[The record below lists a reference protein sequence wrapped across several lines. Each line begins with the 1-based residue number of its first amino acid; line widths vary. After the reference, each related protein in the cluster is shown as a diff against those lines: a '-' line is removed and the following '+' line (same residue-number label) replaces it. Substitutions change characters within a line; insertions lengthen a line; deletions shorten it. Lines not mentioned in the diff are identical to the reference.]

1 MKGILLAGGMA
12 KRFRPAT
19 QVVSKQLLCV
29 YDKPLIYYPLTTL
42 LEMGIRDIAIIAT
55 EETVD
60 IYRKLLGDGSR
71 FGAALTYLTQPEPGG
86 VAQAFL
92 IARHFIREE
101 HVCLLL
107 GDNIFINTHLDRI
120 SSCGSGRGG
129 RVYIGQ
135 YAMVSPITVWSGGLY
150 PGLAG
155 SFRLEEKPE
164 KPQSRYHRTR
174 PVFLR
179 CFCGTGGGETAGFRT
194 WRIGDHGYQSAIL
207 AVTKS
212 CMSSSSAEE
221 PAGLTPEIRRI
232 CLKRLSMSVLDKS
245 KPASSSAVPRRL
257 LTVGAGSA
265 RENWNG
271 ARNRIVIRPYGKYL
285 IRLMEYA

>member
-55 EETVD
+55 EKTVD

-86 VAQAFL
+86 VAQAFM
-92 IARHFIREE
+92 IARRFIGED

-107 GDNIFINTHLDRI
+107 GDNIFINTHLDLI
-120 SSCGSGRGG
+120 SSVAAATEGAYILAVRHRTPSQYGVVAFTRRGKIISL
-129 RVYIGQ
+129 V
-135 YAMVSPITVWSGGLY
+135 
-150 PGLAG
+150 
-155 SFRLEEKPE
+155 E
-164 KPQSRYHRTR
+164 KPQKPQSHFIIPGLYFYDASVVQVAENL
-174 PVFLR
+174 PVSPRDEL
-179 CFCGTGGGETAGFRT
+179 
-194 WRIGDHGYQSAIL
+194 
-207 AVTKS
+207 
-212 CMSSSSAEE
+212 
-221 PAGLTPEIRRI
+221 EITDVNKQYWQK
-232 CLKRLSMSVLDKS
+232 KRLHV
-245 KPASSSAVPRRL
+245 ARL
-257 LTVGAGSA
+257 SQGTHWFDAGCPEELFKAA
-265 RENWNG
+265 RYV
-271 ARNRIVIRPYGKYL
+271 RNRQKQTGKLIGCPEEAAYRKGWIGWRELEWSAGQNRHSLYGKYL

>member
-71 FGAALTYLTQPEPGG
+71 FGTALTYLVQPEPGG

-120 SSCGSGRGG
+120 FPMAAATEGAYILAVRHGKPEQYGVVSFTKGG
-129 RVYIGQ
+129 RIL
-135 YAMVSPITVWSGGLY
+135 S
-150 PGLAG
+150 
-155 SFRLEEKPE
+155 LEEKPQKPRSSYIVPGLYFYDASVVGVAKKLPVSPRGELEITDVNQRYWHNE
-164 KPQSRYHRTR
+164 KLHVSRLSRGTRWFDAGSPEGLFKASQYIRNSQRRTGS
-174 PVFLR
+174 L
-179 CFCGTGGGETAGFRT
+179 
-194 WRIGDHGYQSAIL
+194 IGCPEEIAYRRGWIGRREL
-207 AVTKS
+207 ER
-212 CMSSSSAEE
+212 SAEDNHH
-221 PAGLTPEIRRI
+221 
-232 CLKRLSMSVLDKS
+232 SQ
-245 KPASSSAVPRRL
+245 
-257 LTVGAGSA
+257 
-265 RENWNG
+265 
-271 ARNRIVIRPYGKYL
+271 YGRYMM
-285 IRLMEYA
+285 RLMEYA